1 MDMERFLTLHAGLPR
16 QAPGSDLAT
25 QDAIRRLR
33 PHGLPDDPAVL
44 DIGCGPGRS
53 LMILGRVTGG
63 RVTGIDTH
71 APFLAEAQARIDEA
85 GLGRRLRVLNR
96 SMFDLD
102 GPDADG
108 FADGAFDLL
117 WAEGSLY
124 IAGFDAGLARFRR
137 LLKPGGLFGLTELTW
152 LSDDPPAE
160 ARAFWASAYPAMR
173 SDSANRAAAE
183 AAGYTVIDG
192 FPLPRAAWWDE
203 YYGPLSERIAARR
216 AEHPAAPDWAAVLDA
231 ESAEIDLHRRFGD
244 SYGYVFYLLKRV
256 D

>member
-1 MDMERFLTLHAGLPR
+1 MDMDRFLALHAGLPR

-33 PHGLPDDPAVL
+33 PHGLPDDPRVL

-53 LMILGRVTGG
+53 LMMLGRVTGG

-71 APFLAEAQARIDEA
+71 GPFLAEAQARIDEA
-85 GLGRRLRVLNR
+85 GLGRRLRVLDR
-96 SMFDLD
+96 SMFELEEF
-102 GPDADG
+102 G
-108 FADGAFDLL
+108 DGAFDLL

-137 LLKPGGLFGLTELTW
+137 LLTPGGLFGLTELTW
-152 LSDDPPAE
+152 LTGDPPAG
-160 ARAFWASAYPAMR
+160 ARVFWAAAYPTMR
-173 SDSANRAAAE
+173 TESVNRVAAE
-183 AAGYTVIDG
+183 AAGYAVIDSVA
-192 FPLPRAAWWDE
+192 LPREAWWDE

-216 AEHPAAPDWAAVLDA
+216 AAHPDDPEWAAVLDPA
-231 ESAEIDLHRRFGD
+231 AAEIDLHRRFGD

-256 D
+256 G